1 MTPHIK
7 NELDA
12 LHGMIR
18 NWRKDYERHVDP
30 AGGNDFLVSD
40 FVGEIEEHLYPYL
53 RRMHECGYINDS
65 EFSEFLEK
73 CYGEVTMFREGIG
86 TAAG

>member
-12 LHGMIR
+12 LHGMIV
-18 NWRKDYERHVDP
+18 NWRKDYERHADP

-40 FVGEIEEHLYPYL
+40 FAGEIEEHSRP
-53 RRMHECGYINDS
+53 RRQR
-65 EFSEFLEK
+65 K
-73 CYGEVTMFREGIG
+73 
-86 TAAG
+86 AGVSSSRN